1 MAEQITGGQGIE
13 RLHGIETLMKRL
25 NVGRSTVFEE
35 IQSGRLRSVKIG
47 RRRLVSE
54 TALCEFIAQ
63 LDQQAASA

>member
-1 MAEQITGGQGIE
+1 MAEQVIDGQGLE
-13 RLHGIETLMKRL
+13 RLHGIETLMSRL

-54 TALCEFIAQ
+54 TSLCAYIAE
-63 LDQQAASA
+63 LDRQAASA